1 MDNVPTKNEEVI
13 KSLSKGLSTFDL
25 VKTLYRNDMGLPFE
39 MTPGQNEI
47 FDCIFKK
54 QSPDGK
60 RRVWVATVT
69 QYGKS
74 DVVSMATLTRAAT
87 YAEKWAIVAPSQSK
101 ARIII
106 GYLIKHT
113 FDNEFTKSRFK
124 VKEGESIDKIRRERS
139 KNRITFDCGNNRLG
153 EIFILSAESRLKN
166 SEDVGNSLM
175 GFGSPNVIMDEASL
189 ISDESDAKTMRMVGG
204 FTSFGTDFVVK
215 IGNPFQR
222 NHFLSAYQDSSYY
235 KININWER
243 AVLEGRLTAP
253 FIEEMRKKPYFRV
266 MYDNKFPEADDVDS
280 RGWTQLL
287 SEDEVE
293 LAMKY
298 DEIPNHAGEVRLGH
312 DVARGGSNFSTWVK
326 RSMNFMEVL
335 VKANIS
341 DLTASAAQTILLM
354 RENDIKPEDTFVDD
368 IGVGGGEVDHL
379 NYQQKHVRAI
389 NVGKEALEYTRFTN
403 IRAEAYWRFREA
415 IKRGLKLCNCHSE
428 DWMTLTK
435 IKYKPDSKGRI
446 RIMSKDEMRA
456 VGLESP
462 DVPDGGMLSF
472 ARKDHGDVEERRE
485 MKRKKR
491 QKHSFGRG
499 VKVTMGGY

>member
-1 MDNVPTKNEEVI
+1 MEQTNEVVKDITKVQ
-13 KSLSKGLSTFDL
+13 STFDL

-39 MTPGQNEI
+39 MTKGQNEI

-54 QSPDGK
+54 KSPTGQQ
-60 RRVWVATVT
+60 RIWIATVT

-87 YAEKWAIVAPSQSK
+87 YGEKWAIIAPSQSK

-124 VKEGESIDKIRRERS
+124 VKEGESVDKIRRERS
-139 KNRITFDCGNNRLG
+139 KNRITFDCGDNKLG

-166 SEDVGNSLM
+166 SEDVGNALM
-175 GFGSPNVIMDEASL
+175 GFGSPNVIMDEAAL

-222 NHFLSAYQDSSYY
+222 NHFLSAYQDPGYY
-235 KININWER
+235 KINIDWER
-243 AVLEGRLTAP
+243 AVAEGRLTAS

-266 MYDNKFPEADDVDS
+266 MYENKFPEADDIDS

-287 SEDEVE
+287 SEDELE
-293 LAMKY
+293 MAMKY
-298 DEIPNHAGEVRLGH
+298 DETPEHAGEKRLGH

-326 RSMNFMEVL
+326 RSMNFMEVR
-335 VKANIS
+335 VKANIP
-341 DLTASAAQTILLM
+341 DLTNSAAQTMMLM
-354 RENDIKPEDTFVDD
+354 TEDKIRPEDVFVDD

-379 NYQQKHVRAI
+379 NYQQKKVRAI
-389 NVGKEALEYTRFTN
+389 NVGKEAMEYTRFAN
-403 IRAEAYWRFREA
+403 IRAEAYWRFREWV
-415 IKRGLKLCNCHSE
+415 KRGGKLCKCHQE
-428 DWMTLTK
+428 DWIILTK

-446 RIMSKDEMRA
+446 RIMSKDEMRT
-456 VGLESP
+456 VGLDSP
-462 DVPDGGMLSF
+462 DVCDGGMLTF
-472 ARKDHGDVEERRE
+472 ARAEHGGLEERKKMRQ
-485 MKRKKR
+485 KKKR
-491 QKHSFGRG
+491 EKKKPYSLS
-499 VKVTMGGY
+499 MGGH